1 MFVKNVLLW
10 NGVRKILQMN
20 LFLRVRI
27 ALAIVVCISMFV
39 LVSVIMESDIMVLEF
54 IVILLPAIAFG
65 LVTLRSF
72 KE

>member
-1 MFVKNVLLW
+1 MFAKNVKFLT
-10 NGVRKILQMN
+10 GIRKILWMN
-20 LFLRVRI
+20 LYLRVRI
-27 ALAIVVCISMFV
+27 VLVTGVRISMFV

>member
-1 MFVKNVLLW
+1 MFAKNVKFLT
-10 NGVRKILQMN
+10 GIRKILWMN
-20 LFLRVRI
+20 LYLRVRI
-27 ALAIVVCISMFV
+27 VLVTGVRISMFV

-72 KE
+72 KA

>member
-1 MFVKNVLLW
+1 MFVKNVVLW
-10 NGVRKILQMN
+10 NGILKILQMN
-20 LFLRVRI
+20 LFLRVWI
-27 ALAIVVCISMFV
+27 ALAIIVCISMFV

>member
-1 MFVKNVLLW
+1 MFAKNVKFLT
-10 NGVRKILQMN
+10 GTRKILWMN
-20 LFLRVRI
+20 LYLRVRI
-27 ALAIVVCISMFV
+27 VLVTGVRISMFV

>member
-1 MFVKNVLLW
+1 MFVKNVVLW
-10 NGVRKILQMN
+10 NGIRKILQMN

-72 KE
+72 NE

>member
-1 MFVKNVLLW
+1 MFAKNVKFMT
-10 NGVRKILQMN
+10 GIRKILWMN
-20 LFLRVRI
+20 LYLRVRI
-27 ALAIVVCISMFV
+27 VLVTGVRISMFV

>member
-1 MFVKNVLLW
+1 MFVKNVVLW
-10 NGVRKILQMN
+10 NGIRKILQMN

-27 ALAIVVCISMFV
+27 ALAIVVSISMFV
-39 LVSVIMESDIMVLEF
+39 LVSVIRKGDIMVLEF
-54 IVILLPAIAFG
+54 IVILIPAIAFG

>member
-1 MFVKNVLLW
+1 MFVKNVVLW
-10 NGVRKILQMN
+10 NGIRKILQMN

-39 LVSVIMESDIMVLEF
+39 LVSVVRKSDIMVLEF
-54 IVILLPAIAFG
+54 IITLLFTIAFG
-65 LVTLRSF
+65 LVTLWFF

>member
-1 MFVKNVLLW
+1 MFAKNVKFLT
-10 NGVRKILQMN
+10 GIRKILWMN

-27 ALAIVVCISMFV
+27 ALVTGVRISMFV

>member
-1 MFVKNVLLW
+1 MFVKNVVLW
-10 NGVRKILQMN
+10 NGIRKILQMN

-65 LVTLRSF
+65 LVTLRSV

>member
-1 MFVKNVLLW
+1 MFVKNVVLW
-10 NGVRKILQMN
+10 NGIRKILQMN

>member
-1 MFVKNVLLW
+1 MFAKNVKFLT
-10 NGVRKILQMN
+10 GIRKILWMN
-20 LFLRVRI
+20 LYLRVRI
-27 ALAIVVCISMFV
+27 VLVTGVRISMFV

-65 LVTLRSF
+65 LVTLWSF

>member
-1 MFVKNVLLW
+1 MFAKNVKFLT
-10 NGVRKILQMN
+10 GIRKILWMN

-27 ALAIVVCISMFV
+27 VLVTGVRISMFV